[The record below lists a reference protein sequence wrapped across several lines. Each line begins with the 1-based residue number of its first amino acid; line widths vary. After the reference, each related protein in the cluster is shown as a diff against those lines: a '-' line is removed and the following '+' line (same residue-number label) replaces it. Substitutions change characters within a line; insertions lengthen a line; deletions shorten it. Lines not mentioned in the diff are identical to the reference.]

1 MPLSQ
6 ISFKKWIPLQK
17 KKIQNHWPKITLM
30 VLSFSPAINM
40 FSIMVKGCMLE
51 AELKDL
57 YKWPNTLHFRKTG
70 LKRDSI
76 IDSGEVVTK
85 GVCGKTHH
93 I

>member
-1 MPLSQ
+1 
-6 ISFKKWIPLQK
+6 
-17 KKIQNHWPKITLM
+17 
-30 VLSFSPAINM
+30 M

-51 AELKDL
+51 VELKDL
-57 YKWPNTLHFRKTG
+57 YKWPNILHFRKTG